1 MCFTRF
7 WYTCCLWT
15 RFKRGKAFRP
25 SPRNSTGRDF
35 SHLTSE
41 HFSHR
46 RQSVSPFYGYGG
58 HFEFYCFKY
67 LFISNL
73 RLTSSSA
80 TQGQLVGA
88 GKSLAGEKKIRAKK
102 KSRRRIRAPG
112 DKVLTDSSKRSEQ
125 SWLLIGARKSLFF
138 SAQSQS
144 RNTRSRFVFS
154 YTKYT

>member
-1 MCFTRF
+1 MSR
-7 WYTCCLWT
+7 
-15 RFKRGKAFRP
+15 K
-25 SPRNSTGRDF
+25 
-35 SHLTSE
+35 
-41 HFSHR
+41 
-46 RQSVSPFYGYGG
+46 SVEADVNP
-58 HFEFYCFKY
+58 
-67 LFISNL
+67 
-73 RLTSSSA
+73 SSA

-112 DKVLTDSSKRSEQ
+112 DKVLTDQ
-125 SWLLIGARKSLFF
+125 FQTWLLIGARKSLFF